1 METETKHVLKRRTE
15 TKYVLK
21 VMKYLDCMRTQVA
34 YVVDDVFGDVQSAVH
49 AAERLP
55 HRHEHNKFE
64 TGCWKIVRVTTNLD
78 TLEMIEKEMCGMTV
92 FMLD

>member
-1 METETKHVLKRRTE
+1 MGIETRHVPRRTE

-21 VMKYLDCMRTQVA
+21 VMRYLDCMGTQVA
-34 YVVDDVFGDVQSAVH
+34 YVIDGVFEDVHSAVC
-49 AAERLP
+49 AAEKLP

-64 TGCWKIVRVTTNLD
+64 TGCWKIVRVTIHLD
-78 TLEMIEKEMCGMTV
+78 TLEMVEKEIAGMTL